1 MLRVDEVPDSG
12 NFPESVDVVVVGG
25 GIIGVCT
32 AYELA
37 RRGVSVALLEK
48 GFIGA
53 EQSGRNWGWVRQQH
67 RDFHEL
73 PLAMRSLQRWEAL
86 TAETGIDLGFRRSGI
101 SYGTIQ
107 PAELERWERWNRR
120 AAEMGFHSEMLSGK
134 QLQARFPTS
143 TAPWAGGIWSP
154 TDGKAEPSKAAPG
167 IAEGAKKL
175 GVHVF
180 QTCAVR
186 ALDISAGRVAGVWT
200 ERGRIRAST
209 VVCAGGAWTSRFLGA
224 HGIDLPVAN
233 IIGTAMRTSPA
244 PEPVSGCFNG
254 PGFAM
259 RRRLDGGYTIAVP
272 GYGRF
277 ELTPQN
283 IRHSIKFYQMMR
295 SKLSKKLKIRMGGS
309 FFNGPDASAKWTS
322 TDVSPFERIR
332 VLDPVPDRE
341 WADVALRN
349 VKKTFPELQDVR
361 VVQTWAGVID
371 TSPDLIPVICASRTI
386 PGLVIASGFSGH
398 GFGLGPGA
406 GQLVSE
412 VVMNDRPYADVA
424 PFRLERFTSGEAIRP
439 AEMM

>member
-1 MLRVDEVPDSG
+1 MLRVDEVQDSEG
-12 NFPESVDVVVVGG
+12 FPEAVDVAVIGG

-37 RRGVSVALLEK
+37 RRGVSVAVLEK

-73 PLAMRSLQRWEAL
+73 PVAMRSLQRWGEL
-86 TAETGIDLGFRRSGI
+86 EKEIGIDLGFRLSGI
-101 SYGTIQ
+101 SYGTVQ
-107 PAELERWERWNRR
+107 PAELARWERWNQR
-120 AAEMGFHSEMLSGK
+120 AKEMGFQSEILSGA
-134 QLQARFPTS
+134 QLTARFPTS
-143 TAPWAGGIWSP
+143 SSSWVGGIWSP

-167 IAEGAKKL
+167 IAEGAKRL
-175 GVHVF
+175 GVHLL

-186 ALDISAGRVAGVWT
+186 ALDISAGRVTGVVT

-209 VVCAGGAWTSRFLGA
+209 VVCAGGAWSSLFLGQ
-224 HGIDLPVAN
+224 HGIELPVAN
-233 IIGTAMRTSPA
+233 IVGTAMRTSAA
-244 PEPVSGCFNG
+244 PEVVAGCFNG

-277 ELTPQN
+277 EVTPRN
-283 IRHSIKFYQMMR
+283 VRYSLKFYQMMR
-295 SKLSKKLKIRMGGS
+295 SKLAKKLKLRLSGS
-309 FFNGPDASAKWTS
+309 FFNGPGAAGGWAPDA
-322 TDVSPFERIR
+322 VSPFEQIR

-341 WADVALRN
+341 WVDVALQS
-349 VKKTFPELQDVR
+349 VTKTFPELKGVR
-361 VVQTWAGVID
+361 VIQTWAGAID
-371 TSPDLIPVICASRTI
+371 TSPDLIPVICPSVKI

-406 GQLVSE
+406 GQLVAE
-412 VVMNDRPYADVA
+412 VVMQDRPYADIA
-424 PFRLERFTSGEAIRP
+424 PFRLERFTSGEVIRP
-439 AEMM
+439 SEMM